1 VAVHQG
7 SEKAL
12 FLLSVVVSVVV
23 YVGATLVLPGLLL
36 WIGAAMLVSVLVQ
49 GWTLGH
55 IRANGVR
62 VSERQLPEVHRL
74 AVELAARLEL
84 ERLPAIYVVQADGM
98 LNAFATRFVRRDFVI
113 ISSEVLEL
121 LVDDGEAELAFVVAH
136 ELAHVKRRH
145 ALWSW
150 VLAGSRLVPMLHAAW
165 SRACEYTCDAIAA
178 DLCPDGA
185 PGGLLVLAAG
195 KRLYQRVDAPAFA
208 DQRHTERGFWIGL
221 TESLSSHPTLPK
233 RVAALGAQTQSAVRQ
248 AALAPAA

>member
-1 VAVHQG
+1 MAIHQG
-7 SEKAL
+7 SEKAPFVL
-12 FLLSVVVSVVV
+12 CLGVSVIV
-23 YVGATLVLPGLLL
+23 YVVAALVLPGLLL
-36 WIGAAMLVSVLVQ
+36 WIAAALVVSLLVQ

-62 VSERQLPEVHRL
+62 VSVHQLPEVHRL
-74 AVELAARLEL
+74 AVDLAARMDL
-84 ERLPAIYVVQADGM
+84 ERMPAIYVVQADGM

-121 LVDDGEAELAFVVAH
+121 LVDDGEAELAFVIAH

-150 VLAGSRLVPMLHAAW
+150 VLAGSRVVPMLHAAW

-208 DQRHTERGFWIGL
+208 DQRHTERGFWIGV